1 MRRRRSRRRGPK
13 RTLRWRP
20 ILWVLLIANLLA
32 AASMSIATR
41 VRFVKIE
48 GAAPHDR
55 VRLAQIV
62 AQMQDKPVLRQDY
75 RNLEWQALQAP
86 EVYAA
91 EIAVNPFGF
100 ATLRVKYRKPEIR
113 LEDRENVVVDGEGVM
128 FALPPEEIP
137 AELPTLKLDRGLPPT
152 LLTVA
157 GDWPMARIAKL
168 APQVRAL
175 LPDKGVR
182 IEVDDRGALCLNMG
196 TGRVVLG
203 STEDLDRKLSVLR
216 QRMADDPGELS
227 RVKELVLTQP
237 DRPSV
242 VPRSE
247 TPGPSVR

>member
-1 MRRRRSRRRGPK
+1 M
-13 RTLRWRP
+13 
-20 ILWVLLIANLLA
+20 
-32 AASMSIATR
+32 ASVVTR
-41 VRFVKIE
+41 VRHVAIE

-62 AQMQDKPVLRQDY
+62 AQMQDKPVLRQDF
-75 RNLEWQALQAP
+75 RNLEWKVLQQP
-86 EVYAA
+86 EVYSA
-91 EIAVNPFGF
+91 ELSVNPFGF
-100 ATLRVKYRKPEIR
+100 ALLRVKYRRPEIR
-113 LEDRENVVVDGEGVM
+113 LEDRENVVVDKEGVM
-128 FALPPEEIP
+128 YSLPPEAMP
-137 AELPTLKLDRGLPPT
+137 PDLPTLKLDRGLPPT

-157 GDWPMARIAKL
+157 GDWPMARIAQL
-168 APQVRAL
+168 APRVREL

-203 STEDLDRKLSVLR
+203 STEDLDRKLTVLR

-247 TPGPSVR
+247 TPSGSTGR

>member
-1 MRRRRSRRRGPK
+1 MGPRRPRRS
-13 RTLRWRP
+13 LRWRP
-20 ILWVLLIANLLA
+20 ILWVLLIPNLVA
-32 AASMSIATR
+32 GGMASVVTR
-41 VRFVKIE
+41 VRHVAIE

-75 RNLEWQALQAP
+75 RNLEWQVLQQP
-86 EVYAA
+86 EVYSA
-91 EIAVNPFGF
+91 ELSVNPFGF
-100 ATLRVKYRKPEIR
+100 ALLRVKYRRPEIR
-113 LEDRENVVVDGEGVM
+113 LEDRENVVVDKEGVM
-128 FALPPEEIP
+128 YSLPPEAMP
-137 AELPTLKLDRGLPPT
+137 PDLPTLKLDRGLPPT

-157 GDWPMARIAKL
+157 GDWPMARIAQL
-168 APQVRAL
+168 APRVREL

-203 STEDLDRKLSVLR
+203 STEDLERKLTVLR

-247 TPGPSVR
+247 TPSGSTGR